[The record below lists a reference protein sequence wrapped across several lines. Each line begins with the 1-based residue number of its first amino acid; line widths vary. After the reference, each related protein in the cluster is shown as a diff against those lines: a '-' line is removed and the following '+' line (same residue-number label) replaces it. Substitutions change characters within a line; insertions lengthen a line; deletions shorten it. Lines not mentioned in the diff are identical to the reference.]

1 MKFHI
6 NVFSL
11 WVFKQKYTQIHTK
24 LYLDFPPFK
33 FLAGQISSLLKNVT
47 TNMATEFPIMC
58 FNFLNL
64 TQKLLFCLLSVYFL
78 SFFFLIRNYYLI
90 PEADCD
96 SEKNKV
102 TIGSAV
108 MVVKH

>member
-1 MKFHI
+1 MIKMKFHI

-47 TNMATEFPIMC
+47 TNMATEFPNMC

-64 TQKLLFCLLSVYFL
+64 TQKLFFFL
-78 SFFFLIRNYYLI
+78 SFICLFSLFFCFNQKLLFDTR
-90 PEADCD
+90 
-96 SEKNKV
+96 
-102 TIGSAV
+102 G
-108 MVVKH
+108 

>member
-1 MKFHI
+1 MIKMKFHI

-47 TNMATEFPIMC
+47 TNMATEFPNMC

-64 TQKLLFCLLSVYFL
+64 TQKLFFVFYLFIFSFL
-78 SFFFLIRNYYLI
+78 FFFFCFLF
-90 PEADCD
+90 
-96 SEKNKV
+96 
-102 TIGSAV
+102 
-108 MVVKH
+108 